1 MPSNTWLAWALTL
14 VICIERS
21 PSKPWRH
28 HHFLPPWSHHV
39 PPGLPQHGMCER
51 IACHFERRA
60 RNQQMECG
68 HTNHVKYA
76 GIYVF
81 EWFLHFQKIW
91 VLSKNGGVGSYTCDG
106 AMLHH
111 ALQNLRR
118 QRLFPRVADPCLS
131 TIRLWVKIG
140 YPIRWHGMGLSW
152 SHGQWYHSCQSLEFI
167 HLLIKLHSN
176 RNMICMPRKMLKAN
190 ESYLDPSLWK
200 KHRSIDLEGAKS
212 TGSN

>member
-118 QRLFPRVADPCLS
+118 QRLFPRVADPGLS

-140 YPIRWHGMGLSW
+140 YPIRWLIPNMYPLVNIQIAIENGPVEIVDLPIKHGDFPYVKLPGTF
-152 SHGQWYHSCQSLEFI
+152 QSVVIYPLV
-167 HLLIKLHSN
+167 N
-176 RNMICMPRKMLKAN
+176 
-190 ESYLDPSLWK
+190 
-200 KHRSIDLEGAKS
+200 
-212 TGSN
+212 